1 MLIKRL
7 DYFFFV
13 YFIWVS
19 NLNKVG
25 SFKITKMKKYF
36 FIFLICCMQIANGLY
51 VDEPLLYGTFPA
63 GFKWAAATSA
73 YQIEGGWDA
82 DGNIT

>member
-1 MLIKRL
+1 
-7 DYFFFV
+7 
-13 YFIWVS
+13 
-19 NLNKVG
+19 
-25 SFKITKMKKYF
+25 
-36 FIFLICCMQIANGLY
+36 MQIANGLY